1 MNRADRRHGAERRI
15 FPRGG
20 RRSDDLASHSP
31 LIFLVTRDP
40 EHMRF
45 WEALLLDRR
54 FAVIPCNGAGPA
66 LEAFRALKPDVI
78 VAASRDVAMLRDRM
92 PAGRHGVSIPLVE
105 FAGKPDSGDPLV
117 EEIRRALRTTMTS
130 AYNAQA
136 AQRSG
141 AA

>member
-1 MNRADRRHGAERRI
+1 MKTADRRREAERRI

-20 RRSDDLASHSP
+20 RRASDLASYSP
-31 LIFLVTRDP
+31 LIFLVTREA

-78 VAASRDVAMLRDRM
+78 VAASRDVAMLRDRL
-92 PAGRHGVSIPLVE
+92 PSGRHGTSIPLVE
-105 FAGKPDSGDPLV
+105 FAGAPDSGDPLV
-117 EEIRRALRTTMTS
+117 AEIRRALRTTRMS
-130 AYNAQA
+130 AYDTSDGPT
-136 AQRSG
+136 SG
-141 AA
+141 VA